1 MLKPYAL
8 HPKQTYVNPA
18 AQLLTEKADDRKHIP
33 DVYMTDFLFLS
44 INVFP
49 RLVKLDNV
57 YREYPESRMG
67 TITPLDIVNF
77 AV

>member
-1 MLKPYAL
+1 MLVKGA
-8 HPKQTYVNPA
+8 T
-18 AQLLTEKADDRKHIP
+18 

-44 INVFP
+44 INIFP

-77 AV
+77 AI